1 VKSDCPVR
9 LASGFM
15 GGRLEGSP
23 GLMLLWGVAGV
34 AVVGVPV
41 ARVVAGFVTV
51 ACAVKVEACAMT
63 AS

>member
-1 VKSDCPVR
+1 
-9 LASGFM
+9 M

-23 GLMLLWGVAGV
+23 GLMLPWGVAGV

-51 ACAVKVEACAMT
+51 TCAVEVEA
-63 AS
+63 